1 MRHHRPALSASE
13 AYPATQA
20 DAAASFVFLAP
31 PHLIM
36 KTFKNFA
43 VALGL
48 SAAALVQ
55 AAPAPAQPDW
65 QGDLRPLSSAEWSRE
80 RAAHLLERAGF
91 GGTPAEVDKLAAMS
105 PSDAVRSLVRYQRI
119 KDQMPAF
126 DESGAFDPGLDPFA
140 PSRPSATDLG
150 KATGESLGVKAKP
163 EGNRKLQQVAD
174 RYLYWLRASKL
185 ETQRIAYWWANR
197 MLVSPRPLEEKMTL
211 FWHGHFATGEEKVHD
226 YRKMLKQ
233 NMLLRAKATGNFRD
247 LLISVAQDPAMLSY
261 LDAAVNV
268 KGAPNENFAREIM
281 ELFSMGVGN
290 YSEQDI
296 REAARAFTGW
306 NYKGLQFVID
316 PSRHDAGSKTVLG
329 QTGSFDGVQVID
341 IILSKPVTSEYIA
354 SKLYKYFVREEVTP
368 EMRVKLGKLLRD
380 AKFEVAPFLEIVFLS
395 KDFYS
400 DASVG
405 TRIKPPVELVI
416 STYRKMGLKEVP
428 GIPDFNDLTESMGQ
442 KLLFPPNVAG
452 WASGKAWITPG
463 LLLVRGNFIYD
474 TAYPQIDFVPNDRVP
489 DDRYGIV
496 PVADKLAMGK
506 DVTTATKPDGKDVT
520 SMSMQSD
527 RDEDFNTRLASY
539 HAWRKAIEKVK
550 PIPRAPA
557 RLDLSQIV
565 RDAGCTTARQAVDH
579 LVLRFLTVPVDAA
592 RREKIAQL
600 LASDLGTTD
609 LKHADSYME
618 EGLRNALHVILSLP
632 GYQLG

>member
-1 MRHHRPALSASE
+1 
-13 AYPATQA
+13 
-20 DAAASFVFLAP
+20 
-31 PHLIM
+31 M
-36 KTFKNFA
+36 KTIRHLA

-48 SAAALVQ
+48 TAAALVQ
-55 AAPAPAQPDW
+55 AAPLPAQPDW
-65 QGDLRPLSSAEWSRE
+65 QDDLRPLPASAWSRE

-91 GGTPAEVDKLAAMS
+91 GGTPAEIDKLSAMT
-105 PSDAVRSLVRYQRI
+105 PADAVRSLVRYQRI
-119 KDQMPAF
+119 RDTLPPF
-126 DESGAFDPGLDPFA
+126 EESGAFDPGLDPFA
-140 PSRPSATDLG
+140 TSRPAATDLG
-150 KATGESLGVKAKP
+150 KATGESLGVKSKP

-174 RYLYWLRASKL
+174 RFLYWVRATKL
-185 ETQRIAYWWANR
+185 ETQRISYWWANR
-197 MLVSPRPLEEKMTL
+197 MLVTQRPLEEKMTL
-211 FWHGHFATGEEKVHD
+211 FWHGHFATGDEKVRD

-233 NMLLRAKATGNFRD
+233 NMMLRAKATGNFRD
-247 LLISVAQDPAMLSY
+247 LLIAVAQDPAMLAY

-290 YSEQDI
+290 YTEQDI

-306 NYKGLQFVID
+306 NYKGLQFVAD
-316 PSRHDAGSKTVLG
+316 PSRHDDGPKTVLG
-329 QTGSFDGVQVID
+329 KTGHFDGVQVID
-341 IILSKPVTSEYIA
+341 IILSKPVTSAYVA
-354 SKLYKYFVREEVTP
+354 TKLYKNFVREDVTP
-368 EMRVKLGKLLRD
+368 EMRIRLGKLLRD
-380 AKFEVAPFLEIVFLS
+380 AKYEIAPFLETVFLS

-428 GIPDFNDLTESMGQ
+428 GIPDFNELTESMGQ

-463 LLLVRGNFIYD
+463 LLLVRGNFVYD
-474 TAYPQIDFVPNDRVP
+474 TVYPQIDFVPNDRVP

-496 PVADKLAMGK
+496 PVADKLAMGI
-506 DVTTATKPDGKDVT
+506 DVTTATKPEGKEVT
-520 SMSMQSD
+520 SMSMQND
-527 RDEDFNTRLASY
+527 RNEDFNTRLASY

-557 RLDLSQIV
+557 RLDLSQMV
-565 RDAGCTTARQAVDH
+565 RDAGCTNAAQAVDH
-579 LVLRFLTVPVDAA
+579 LLLRFLSVPVDAA
-592 RREKIAQL
+592 RREKIAQM
-600 LASDLGTTD
+600 LADDLGTAD

-618 EGLRNALHVILSLP
+618 DALRNALHVILSLP